1 MIISVVDD
9 WLDSE
14 FCDPL
19 ASHVL
24 GCTPHSYGHTSKG
37 GGVPFYHAEFNIS
50 NFHIK
55 YMCRKI
61 SREVAEQDCGFLR
74 VYANI
79 QFPNMDG
86 DFHFDDGD
94 MTAIYM
100 LTPTLK
106 QGDGCFEYISDGK
119 VHSIDFVQNR
129 LILFEKFEHRGRA
142 PSSDPR
148 VTIAFKMIRQ
158 EETEENKGSRIIQ

>member
-1 MIISVVDD
+1 
-9 WLDSE
+9 
-14 FCDPL
+14 
-19 ASHVL
+19 
-24 GCTPHSYGHTSKG
+24 
-37 GGVPFYHAEFNIS
+37 
-50 NFHIK
+50 
-55 YMCRKI
+55 MCRKI
-61 SREVAEQDCGFLR
+61 SREVAKRNCGFLR

-100 LTPTLK
+100 LTPTLE

-142 PSSDPR
+142 PSLNPR

-158 EETEENKGSRIIQ
+158 EESKENEGSRIIQ